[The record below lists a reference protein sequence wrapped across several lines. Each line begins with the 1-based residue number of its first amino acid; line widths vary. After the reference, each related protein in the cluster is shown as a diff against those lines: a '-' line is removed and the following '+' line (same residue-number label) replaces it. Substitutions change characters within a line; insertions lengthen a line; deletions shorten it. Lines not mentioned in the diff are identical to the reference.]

1 MYSGGRKQHVCHPI
15 ALMARICSCNA
26 SHTNTQGPA
35 DSHTVLALP
44 GPSFTQVDL
53 GRLSVSP
60 FSLRHGKT
68 NLLYVAAT
76 LSWKGDKN
84 SKWAPTG
91 KPPEGIRN

>member
-15 ALMARICSCNA
+15 ALMARIGSCNA

-60 FSLRHGKT
+60 FSLPVMARQTFQRKALMT
-68 NLLYVAAT
+68 LKLTPNLIDST
-76 LSWKGDKN
+76 S
-84 SKWAPTG
+84 
-91 KPPEGIRN
+91 PEGIRN